1 MLAGPA
7 RGMVLAAGLGTR
19 MRPLTVH
26 TPKPLLGV
34 AGRSLLD
41 RALDRL
47 AAAGVGQVAVNGHW
61 LAPKIEAA
69 CRARRHPRCIYLHEP
84 ILLETGGGIANALK
98 QGAIGPGPFFVVNGD
113 SLWLDG
119 PTPALHRL
127 ARAFDPRAMDVML
140 LLLPGP
146 QVNGYQGRGDFALDP
161 DGRLAWPD
169 EGTVAPFVY
178 IGVQVLHPRLFE
190 RFGTGSFSMHPVWT
204 AAIEAGRAFGLRH
217 DGAWFH
223 LSTPGDLA
231 EAEASISAG
240 SFATG
245 TIAETR

>member
-19 MRPLTVH
+19 MRPLTLH
-26 TPKPLLGV
+26 TPKPLLAV

-61 LAPKIEAA
+61 LAARVEAA
-69 CRARRHPRCIYLHEP
+69 CRERRHPRLVYLHEP
-84 ILLETGGGIANALK
+84 MLLETGGGIANALK
-98 QGAIGPGPFFVVNGD
+98 RGAIGPGPFFAINGD
-113 SLWLDG
+113 SFWLDG

-127 ARAFDPRAMDVML
+127 ARAFDPRAMDVLL
-140 LLLPGP
+140 LLLPAP
-146 QVNGYQGRGDFALDP
+146 QVHSYQGRGDFVLDP
-161 DGRLAWPD
+161 EGRLAWPD
-169 EGTVAPFVY
+169 EGRIAPFVY

-190 RFGTGSFSMHPVWT
+190 KFASGAFSLHPVWH
-204 AAIEAGRAFGLRH
+204 AAIEAGRAFGLCH

-223 LSTPGDLA
+223 LSTPADLA
-231 EAEASISAG
+231 HAEAAFAAG
-240 SFATG
+240 GA
-245 TIAETR
+245 AKTR